1 MFTLAHLS
9 DVHLG
14 DVGIPWPGALLSKRI
29 LGLLS
34 WQLRRKSVHIAPVL
48 NALVADLHGKK
59 ADHIA
64 VTGDL
69 VNISLPSEFKRA
81 GAWLAALGPP
91 ADVTVIPGN
100 HDAYVPVA
108 WKASLGLWAP
118 YMAGIRPDGAEQPA
132 EGPSDFPF
140 LRRRGPLALIGIS
153 TAEPMP
159 PHMAAG
165 RIGPEQLARLA
176 TLLKSTRTEDL
187 CRVVLIHHPPVSG
200 AAYKHKQLLDSEEFL
215 AVVASEGAEL
225 ILHGHTHMSGLT
237 YLPTPA
243 GKVPVVSVPSASAR
257 PTAHHDPARY
267 HLYRIERQ
275 GGSWRIAVEVR
286 GVATGLDRFVEE
298 RQFALE
304 VPAA

>member
-14 DVGIPWPGALLSKRI
+14 DVGIPWPGALLSKRF
-29 LGLLS
+29 LGFLS
-34 WQLRRKSVHIAPVL
+34 WHLRRKSIHVAPVL
-48 NALVADLHGKK
+48 DALVADLRVRR
-59 ADHIA
+59 ADHVA

-69 VNISLPSEFKRA
+69 VNISLPGEFERA
-81 GAWLAALGPP
+81 DAWLAGLGPP

-100 HDAYVPVA
+100 HDAYVPIA
-108 WKASLGLWAP
+108 WKHSLGLWAA
-118 YMAGIRPDGAEQPA
+118 YMAGLQPDGAEVPA
-132 EGPSDFPF
+132 SGPSDFPF
-140 LRRRGPLALIGIS
+140 LRRRGPLALIGVS

-165 RIGPEQLARLA
+165 RIGPRQLARLA
-176 TLLKSTRTEDL
+176 TLLKTTGNQGL

-200 AAYKHKQLLDSEEFL
+200 PAYKLKQLLDSQAFL
-215 AVVASEGAEL
+215 AVIASQGAEL

-237 YLPTPA
+237 YLSTPA
-243 GKVPVVSVPSASAR
+243 GRAPVVSVPSASAR

-275 GGSWRIAVEVR
+275 ASVWRIDAEVR
-286 GVATGLDRFVEE
+286 GIAPGLDRFIEE
-298 RQFALE
+298 RGFVL
-304 VPAA
+304 

>member
-14 DVGIPWPGALLSKRI
+14 DVGIPSPRELLSKRF
-29 LGLLS
+29 LGFLS
-34 WQLRRKSVHIAPVL
+34 WHLRRKSIHIAPVL
-48 NALVADLHGKK
+48 NALVADLRERQ

-69 VNISLPSEFKRA
+69 VNISLPGEFERA
-81 GAWLAALGPP
+81 DTWLAALGPP

-100 HDAYVPVA
+100 HDAYVPIA
-108 WKASLGLWAP
+108 WKLSIGLWAA
-118 YMAGIRPDGAEQPA
+118 YMAGCRPDGTETPA
-132 EGPSDFPF
+132 ASPSDFPF

-165 RIGPEQLARLA
+165 RIGRQQLGRLA
-176 TLLKSTRTEDL
+176 TVLKTSRDQSL
-187 CRVVLIHHPPVSG
+187 CRVVLIHHPPVSDP
-200 AAYKHKQLLDSEEFL
+200 AYRLKQLLDSEEFL
-215 AVVASEGAEL
+215 AVIASEGAEL

-243 GKVPVVSVPSASAR
+243 GRVPVVSVPSASAR
-257 PTAHHDPARY
+257 PTQHHDPARY
-267 HLYRIERQ
+267 HLYRIGRQ
-275 GGSWRIAVEVR
+275 GGVWRIDVEVR
-286 GVATGLDRFVEE
+286 GVAPDLDRFVEE
-298 RQFALE
+298 RGFVLE

>member
-14 DVGIPWPGALLSKRI
+14 DVGMPWPSALLSKRL
-29 LGLLS
+29 LGFLS
-34 WQLRRKSVHIAPVL
+34 WHLRRKSIHVAPVL

-59 ADHIA
+59 PQHIA

-69 VNISLPSEFKRA
+69 VNISLPREFERA
-81 GAWLAALGPP
+81 GAWLAGLGPP

-108 WKASLGLWAP
+108 WKSSLDLWAA
-118 YMAGIRPDGAEQPA
+118 YMAGSRPDGAEMPTR
-132 EGPSDFPF
+132 GPSDFPF

-165 RIGPEQLARLA
+165 RIGPQQLARLT
-176 TLLKSTRTEDL
+176 TLLKTTRGEGL

-200 AAYKHKQLLDSEEFL
+200 VAYKRKQLLDSEDFL
-215 AVVASEGAEL
+215 AAIACEGAEL

-257 PTAHHDPARY
+257 PTRHHDPARY
-267 HLYRIERQ
+267 HLYRIERRD
-275 GGSWRIAVEVR
+275 GAWRIHVEVR
-286 GVATGLDRFVEE
+286 GVAPGLYRFVEE
-298 RQFALE
+298 RHFALE

>member
-14 DVGIPWPGALLSKRI
+14 DVGIPGPGELLSKRF
-29 LGLLS
+29 LGFLS
-34 WQLRRKSVHIAPVL
+34 WHLRRKSIHIAPVL
-48 NALVADLHGKK
+48 NALVADLRGRQ

-69 VNISLPSEFKRA
+69 VNISLPGEFKRA
-81 GAWLAALGPP
+81 DAWLATLGSP

-100 HDAYVPVA
+100 HDAYVPIA
-108 WKASLGLWAP
+108 WKHSLGLWAA
-118 YMAGIRPDGAEQPA
+118 YMAGLRPDGTERPA
-132 EGPSDFPF
+132 AGLADFPF

-165 RIGPEQLARLA
+165 RIGPQQLARLA
-176 TLLKSTRTEDL
+176 TVLKTGRSQGL
-187 CRVVLIHHPPVSG
+187 CRVVLIHHPPVS
-200 AAYKHKQLLDSEEFL
+200 APAYKLKQLLDSDEFL
-215 AVVASEGAEL
+215 AVIASEGAEL
-225 ILHGHTHMSGLT
+225 ILHGHTHMSGLS

-243 GKVPVVSVPSASAR
+243 GRVPVVSVPSASAR
-257 PTAHHDPARY
+257 PTQRHDPARY
-267 HLYRIERQ
+267 HLYRIERK
-275 GGSWRIAVEVR
+275 GDTWRIDVEVR
-286 GVATGLDRFVEE
+286 GVAPGLDRFVEE
-298 RQFALE
+298 RGFVLE

>member
-14 DVGIPWPGALLSKRI
+14 GVGIPQPGALLSKR
-29 LGLLS
+29 LFGYLS
-34 WQLRRKSVHIAPVL
+34 WHLRRKAIHVAPVL
-48 NALVADLHGKK
+48 DALVADLHGRE
-59 ADHIA
+59 AEHIA

-69 VNISLPSEFKRA
+69 VNISLPSEFEHA
-81 GAWLAALGPP
+81 SAWLAALGPP
-91 ADVTVIPGN
+91 ASVTVIPGN
-100 HDAYVPVA
+100 HDAYVPIA
-108 WKASLGLWAP
+108 WERSLGLWAA
-118 YMAGIRPDGAEQPA
+118 YMAGSRADGVERPAK
-132 EGPSDFPF
+132 GPSDFPF

-165 RIGPEQLARLA
+165 RIGTEQLARLA
-176 TLLKSTRTEDL
+176 MLLKSARSEGL

-200 AAYKHKQLLDSEEFL
+200 AAYKRKQLLDSEAFL
-215 AVVASEGAEL
+215 AMVASEGAEL
-225 ILHGHTHMSGLT
+225 ILHGHTHMSGLA

-257 PTAHHDPARY
+257 PTARHDPARY

-275 GGSWRIAVEVR
+275 GGAWRIAIEVR
-286 GVATGLDRFVEE
+286 GVAAGLGRFMEE
-298 RQFALE
+298 RNFTLE

>member
-14 DVGIPWPGALLSKRI
+14 DVGIPRPGALLSKRF

-34 WQLRRKSVHIAPVL
+34 WHLRRKSIHIAPVL
-48 NALVADLHGKK
+48 EALVADLHGKK
-59 ADHIA
+59 LDHIA

-69 VNISLPSEFKRA
+69 VNISLPREFERA
-81 GAWLAALGPP
+81 GAWLAGLGPP
-91 ADVTVIPGN
+91 DSVTVIPGN
-100 HDAYVPVA
+100 HDAYVPIA
-108 WKASLGLWAP
+108 WAHSLGLWAA
-118 YMAGIRPDGAEQPA
+118 YMAGSQPGGAEQPA
-132 EGPSDFPF
+132 NGPSDFPF

-165 RIGPEQLARLA
+165 RVGPRQLARLA
-176 TLLKSTRTEDL
+176 TLLKTTRSEGL

-200 AAYKHKQLLDSEEFL
+200 AAYRRKQLLDSEEFL

-243 GKVPVVSVPSASAR
+243 GKAPVVSVPSASAK
-257 PTAHHDPARY
+257 PTQHHDPARY
-267 HLYRIERQ
+267 HLYRIDRRD
-275 GGSWRIAVEVR
+275 GVWRIAVEVR
-286 GVATGLDRFVEE
+286 CVAPGLDRFLEE
-298 RQFALE
+298 RRFTLE

>member
-14 DVGIPWPGALLSKRI
+14 DVGIPSPGALLSKRF
-29 LGLLS
+29 LGFLS
-34 WQLRRKSVHIAPVL
+34 WHLRRKSIHIAPVL
-48 NALVADLHGKK
+48 NALVADLRARQ

-69 VNISLPSEFKRA
+69 VNISLPGEFERA
-81 GAWLAALGPP
+81 DTWLATLGSPG
-91 ADVTVIPGN
+91 DVTVIPGN
-100 HDAYVPVA
+100 HDAYVPIA
-108 WKASLGLWAP
+108 WKLSLGLWAA
-118 YMAGIRPDGAEQPA
+118 YMAGLGPDGAETPA
-132 EGPSDFPF
+132 AGLSDFPF

-165 RIGPEQLARLA
+165 RIGQQQLARLA
-176 TLLKSTRTEDL
+176 TVLKTSRDQSL
-187 CRVVLIHHPPVSG
+187 CRVVLIHHPPVSDP
-200 AAYKHKQLLDSEEFL
+200 AYKLKQLLDSEEFL
-215 AVVASEGAEL
+215 AVIASEGAEL

-243 GKVPVVSVPSASAR
+243 GRVPVVSVPSASAK
-257 PTAHHDPARY
+257 PTQHHDPARY

-275 GGSWRIAVEVR
+275 GGVWRIDVEVR
-286 GVATGLDRFVEE
+286 GIAPGLDRFVEE
-298 RQFALE
+298 RGFVLE
-304 VPAA
+304 VPAT